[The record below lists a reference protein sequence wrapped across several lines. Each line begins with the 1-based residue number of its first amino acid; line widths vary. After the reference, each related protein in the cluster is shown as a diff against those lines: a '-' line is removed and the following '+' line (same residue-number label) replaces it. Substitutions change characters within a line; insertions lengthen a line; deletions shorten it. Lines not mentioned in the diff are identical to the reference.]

1 MMKTRKL
8 LCMILV
14 VAAISCFSSMPSF
27 AFATPS
33 EAIPSSA
40 TSSNAFPIDDYI
52 EFDDFD
58 LVLDHPMLMS
68 GGFDDITNT
77 VDYGYLHM
85 SLAYDN
91 MSGVRKY
98 YNAPISSSGRFSVPV
113 PSDCASVYGLVF
125 NIDKR
130 SLPTSGKYS
139 YSFQFSSDTGIEWAS
154 VNLWTHKRTNNA
166 AQQTSNTNRISFT
179 QYSGDLSFQ
188 TTINVTGV
196 DVISHEIRPKS
207 NSTSNLPMGGY
218 IKINFSAVSSDTNV
232 AVSNPVNNQSGSDV
246 NQNIAD
252 NTSAMADT
260 LEEIVQTIS
269 NQLEALWNQMFNLM
283 HVPQLANDDK
293 NTGLITGA
301 IEEQIDA
308 DRQNTEDIIA
318 AEESNATTII
328 NNNNENTEKL
338 TNGYDNSALN
348 AENDK
353 LNNSL
358 TEYDNAEKQVMDK
371 VNHAL
376 DDINFNQSLNNYM
389 QPILLCS
396 TFMQRLYDNSG
407 GFKDVI
413 NLTLIVSIASIVIG
427 IYRFKG
433 GD

>member
-14 VAAISCFSSMPSF
+14 VAAISCFSSMLSF
-27 AFATPS
+27 AF
-33 EAIPSSA
+33 SA
-40 TSSNAFPIDDYI
+40 TSSNALMATSSNAWPMDDFV
-52 EFDDFD
+52 ELDDFD
-58 LVLDHPMLMS
+58 SIERPVLMNAGELD
-68 GGFDDITNT
+68 GFEST
-77 VDYGYLHM
+77 VPASFLSLGVGY
-85 SLAYDN
+85 SN
-91 MSGVRKY
+91 MSGVVKY
-98 YNAPISSSGRFSVPV
+98 VLVPFNSQYYASLAL
-113 PSDCASVYGLVF
+113 PSDCASVNQFFISISKSGLP
-125 NIDKR
+125 
-130 SLPTSGKYS
+130 SSGKYRIKVR
-139 YSFQFSSDTGIEWAS
+139 FSSNTGVEY
-154 VNLWTHKRTNNA
+154 NGGYLWSQKENTNA
-166 AQQTSNTNRISFT
+166 AT
-179 QYSGDLSFQ
+179 QSSSYLIDVPQVSGDW
-188 TTINVTGV
+188 NVSEVIDLGGAQRLDIGV
-196 DVISHEIRPKS
+196 YPKS
-207 NSTSNLPMGGY
+207 GTTANLPYGGY
-218 IKINFSAVSSDTNV
+218 VSVYFEKTTESPSYTGAGGAYTSDNAVSDT
-232 AVSNPVNNQSGSDV
+232 AL
-246 NQNIAD
+246 
-252 NTSAMADT
+252 NTSKMVDT

-269 NQLEALWNQMFNLM
+269 NQLEALWDQMFNLM

-301 IEEQIDA
+301 IEEQMDA

-318 AEESNATTII
+318 AEESNTTTII
-328 NNNNENTEKL
+328 NNNNENTEKI

-376 DDINFNQSLNNYM
+376 DDINFNQSLDNYM

-413 NLTLIVSIASIVIG
+413 NLTLIVSIASIVVG